1 LVGYNSNSCAY
12 HVFNKDS
19 GCVEITCDTV
29 FDETNDFQVEQYDL
43 DVVDDKEAPCET
55 LQRMTIGDV
64 RPQHLSEPQVTNNT
78 TLPT

>member
-1 LVGYNSNSCAY
+1 M
-12 HVFNKDS
+12 
-19 GCVEITCDTV
+19 